1 MKIIDIIAAQKD
13 CVENC
18 GYSTKTTLSKPSL
31 EDIICES
38 NERWSED
45 ESDLDEND
53 ELNLSFREGMKR
65 SASDEFCHDLKRIKF
80 DNNVRDLTNNLVS
93 FQLDLVLKVDT
104 NESAEDIRN
113 SHVSELPGSSERG
126 DKRVQVTD
134 ENS

>member
-45 ESDLDEND
+45 ESDSDEND

-113 SHVSELPGSSERG
+113 SQVSELPGSSERG